1 MGFFSSTSESLGTP
15 EGKKVILAFGN
26 LCKRHSEHFTVFQ
39 LLSLLNLINI
49 LYQPNGVQKKE
60 FQKFLPTAIVV
71 TNEEKSTFIYGMT
84 TLCGSF
90 MSYII
95 LIFFTS
101 PKNLFQRDLG

>member
-1 MGFFSSTSESLGTP
+1 M
-15 EGKKVILAFGN
+15 
-26 LCKRHSEHFTVFQ
+26 
-39 LLSLLNLINI
+39 
-49 LYQPNGVQKKE
+49 QKKE

-101 PKNLFQRDLG
+101 PKNLFQRDLGWILQSCSCEHRGESTDTATADAFTTVH